1 MSEQVLGSDIGFL
14 HDFDMG
20 IAGEGKLVAG
30 RSCLA
35 QDLIHALTTQKGG
48 IPWHPDYGM
57 DIYQFVKMPNIL
69 INRMQL
75 EQEVRLTVAADPRV
89 EVGSVRVQVLSWD
102 QNKIQYKVSCTPI
115 TEAHPLNLVFGWGAY
130 DATGKVVET

>member
-20 IAGEGKLVAG
+20 TSGEGKLALG
-30 RSCLA
+30 RDCLA
-35 QDLIHALTTQKGG
+35 QDLIHALTTPTGG
-48 IPWHPDYGM
+48 IPWHPDYGI
-57 DIYQFVKMPNIL
+57 DIYKFIKMPNIL

-89 EVGSVRVQVLSWD
+89 EMGSVRVQVLSWD
-102 QNKIQYKVSCTPI
+102 QNKIQYKVSCIPI